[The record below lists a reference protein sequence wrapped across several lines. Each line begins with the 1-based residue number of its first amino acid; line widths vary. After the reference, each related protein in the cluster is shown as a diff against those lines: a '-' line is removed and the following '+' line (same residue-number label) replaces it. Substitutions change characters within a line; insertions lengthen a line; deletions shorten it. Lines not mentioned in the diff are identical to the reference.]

1 MCPES
6 GLIFSA
12 CVLGDGLLEC
22 QNNHWAR
29 NARPVGALSPWRPL
43 IPPEIRSQGPPLDGA
58 ARGRLR
64 SGRPALTVDG
74 RRDTLR
80 ARDNAPLL
88 RVGFQGLA
96 PDKRHF
102 CHKCHTCL
110 YSAPPA
116 ALYIECPGSAGLI
129 AARL

>member
-12 CVLGDGLLEC
+12 CVLGDGLLEY

-80 ARDNAPLL
+80 ARDNALLL
-88 RVGFQGLA
+88 RVGFQGHT
-96 PDKRHF
+96 PDKR
-102 CHKCHTCL
+102 
-110 YSAPPA
+110 
-116 ALYIECPGSAGLI
+116 
-129 AARL
+129 RL